1 LRKRLIGLQKRRFL
15 LDTNVFIAA
24 FKSGYTK
31 TTQLILRLLSDPNI
45 ELVVNSILLEEYK
58 SWLSKLSSKL
68 PHIREQAEILYT
80 LIVSKAVLIE
90 PDRNHIER
98 CKPFILEEEYADL
111 YHAATCLK
119 ANAILIT
126 NDKDFNRIAR
136 TNIIKVW
143 SITRAIRELLRGA

>member
-1 LRKRLIGLQKRRFL
+1 MQKRRFL

-31 TTQLILRLLSDPNI
+31 TTHLILKLLSDPGV
-45 ELVVNSILLEEYK
+45 ELVVDSVLLREYK
-58 SWLSKLSSKL
+58 SWLNKLSTRL
-68 PHIREQAEILYT
+68 PHIRGQAEIIYT
-80 LIVSKAVLIE
+80 LITSKAVLIE

-98 CKPFILEEEYADL
+98 CKPFIPKEEYADL

-126 NDKDFNRIAR
+126 NDKDFDEIAR
-136 TNIIKVW
+136 AGIIKVW
-143 SITRAIRELLRGA
+143 NITKAIKELGI

>member
-1 LRKRLIGLQKRRFL
+1 LQKKRFL

-31 TTQLILRLLSDPNI
+31 TTQLIFKLLSDPNI
-45 ELVVNSILLEEYK
+45 ELVTNSVLLEEYR
-58 SWLSKLSSKL
+58 SWLNKLSSRL
-68 PHIREQAEILYT
+68 PCIREQAEILYS

-90 PDRNHIER
+90 PDRYHIEQ
-98 CKPFILEEEYADL
+98 CKLFIPESEYADL

-126 NDKDFNRIAR
+126 NDKDFDRIAE
-136 TNIIKVW
+136 TGIIKVW
-143 SITRAIRELLRGA
+143 SIARALRELLKEE